1 MGIDWHGPRVR
12 DFRFGRLRGVWVKH
26 GGEEERKRGRGEGRA
41 ELMFYLQEV
50 VKAYN
55 SRKGFDFSGLH
66 DFFDSEVFHTISYHH
81 ISILF

>member
-1 MGIDWHGPRVR
+1 MGKAERR
-12 DFRFGRLRGVWVKH
+12 GREEERRR
-26 GGEEERKRGRGEGRA
+26 GGEEERKRGREEERKREREEGRA